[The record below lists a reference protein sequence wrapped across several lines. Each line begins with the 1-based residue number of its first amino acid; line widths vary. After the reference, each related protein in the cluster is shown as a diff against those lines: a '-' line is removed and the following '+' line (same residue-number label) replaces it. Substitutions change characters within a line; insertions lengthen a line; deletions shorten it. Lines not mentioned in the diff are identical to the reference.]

1 MGKKKKRRSA
11 KRSTKT
17 KQNEPRQKKW
27 PKYPSIAIAVG
38 ASLLVTGVYFLTQG
52 EESKKPPPP
61 EPTKLKKEDTGLRET
76 RATLSPQRF
85 RGRVRR
91 AYEIAR
97 EIPQVLDRLYCYCRC
112 RANFNHKNLL
122 SCYVGTHASK

>member
-1 MGKKKKRRSA
+1 MGNKKKRRSA

-27 PKYPSIAIAVG
+27 PKYSSIAIAVG

-52 EESKKPPPP
+52 EESKKPPP
-61 EPTKLKKEDTGLRET
+61 EPTQLKKDDTRLRET
-76 RATLSPQRF
+76 RPTLSPGRF
-85 RGRVRR
+85 RGRVRK
-91 AYEIAR
+91 AYGIAR

-112 RANFNHKNLL
+112 RVNFNHKNLL
-122 SCYVGTHASK
+122 SCYVGTHATK